1 LFAKSDSLQIVNSCQ
16 ALKQL
21 GVENVASWGAAM
33 LRPYCRVTSGLYSV
47 LDTALMEAGIDML
60 YSAKTCP
67 FPLGGF
73 HGYRSRK
80 KSIVSGTS

>member
-1 LFAKSDSLQIVNSCQ
+1 
-16 ALKQL
+16 
-21 GVENVASWGAAM
+21 M
-33 LRPYCRVTSGLYSV
+33 LRPYYRVTSGLYSV

-67 FPLGGF
+67 LLLGGF

-80 KSIVSGTS
+80 KSIISGTS